1 MDAEEAE
8 EDENELY
15 QRLSLES
22 EFSSSAAAAA
32 AAAGSMQEANSSS
45 SSRRLRQGASANV
58 LLASLFHGGSKAASL
73 SVPAGNELQLLHAL
87 VSEQDMLEGTISVLD

>member
-1 MDAEEAE
+1 VDAEEAE

-32 AAAGSMQEANSSS
+32 AAGSMQEAAAGS

-58 LLASLFHGGSKAASL
+58 LLASLFHGGSKAA